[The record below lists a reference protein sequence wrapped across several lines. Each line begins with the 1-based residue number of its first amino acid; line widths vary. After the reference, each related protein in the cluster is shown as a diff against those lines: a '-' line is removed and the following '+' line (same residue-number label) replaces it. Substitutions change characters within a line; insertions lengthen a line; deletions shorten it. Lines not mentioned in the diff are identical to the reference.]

1 MRNEDELMIALDII
15 KTYSEAAQLNGQQLN
30 DAIDKIDKV
39 KADLLRASQAQAK
52 STVQSELAEPMA
64 EFKKSTDKFWNDS
77 AYLIN
82 TLKDQ
87 IERNRW
93 KHTMIFSMS
102 AAVIFGLSILGIFM
116 WLPSLDEIKQR
127 RASIEYLTPKVEEL
141 QAKYNADFSTCG
153 GKVCVRVEPSKCY
166 ANQGTKVYDLCILK
180 IKE

>member
-15 KTYSEAAQLNGQQLN
+15 KTYSEA
-30 DAIDKIDKV
+30 
-39 KADLLRASQAQAK
+39 SQAQAK
-52 STVQSELAEPMA
+52 STVQSELAELIA

-77 AYLIN
+77 AYVIN

-87 IERNRW
+87 VDRNRW

-127 RASIEYLTPKVEEL
+127 RASIEYLTPTFLLVV
-141 QAKYNADFSTCG
+141 AKH
-153 GKVCVRVEPSKCY
+153 VCE
-166 ANQGTKVYDLCILK
+166 
-180 IKE
+180 

>member
-39 KADLLRASQAQAK
+39 KSELLKASQAQAK

-87 IERNRW
+87 IDRNRW

-102 AAVIFGLSILGIFM
+102 AAVIFGLSILAIFM
-116 WLPSLDEIKQR
+116 WLPGIDEIKAR
-127 RASIEYLTPKVEEL
+127 RASIEYLTPKVEVLRTQYHAEFG
-141 QAKYNADFSTCG
+141 NCD
-153 GKVCVRVEPSKCY
+153 GKACVRVDPNKCY
-166 ANQGTKVYDLCILK
+166 ANKGTNVYDLCLLK
-180 IKE
+180 

>member
-15 KTYSEAAQLNGQQLN
+15 KIYSEAAQLNGQQLN
-30 DAIDKIDKV
+30 DAIDKIDKA
-39 KADLLRASQAQAK
+39 KAELLKASQAQAK

-64 EFKKSTDKFWNDS
+64 EFKKLTDKFWNDS

-87 IERNRW
+87 IDRNKW

-102 AAVIFGLSILGIFM
+102 AAVIFGLGILSIFM

-141 QAKYNADFSTCG
+141 RAKYNADFSTCG
-153 GKVCVRVEPSKCY
+153 GKACVRVETSKCY
-166 ANQGTKVYDLCILK
+166 ANKGTNVYDLCV
-180 IKE
+180 IK

>member
-30 DAIDKIDKV
+30 DAIDKIDKI

-102 AAVIFGLSILGIFM
+102 AAVFFGLGILAIFI

-127 RASIEYLTPKVEEL
+127 RSDIEYLTPKVEAL
-141 QAKYNADFSTCG
+141 KTKYKADFSTCG
-153 GKVCVRVEPSKCY
+153 DKACVRVEPSNCY
-166 ANQGTKVYDLCILK
+166 ANKGTNVYDLCLLK
-180 IKE
+180 